1 MRIRLLP
8 LVSALLLAACG
19 QPAAD
24 SPNTASSASDA
35 GTASQPAA
43 GTAAPALATASRD
56 FFRQKRCVQKNDY
69 CAETSLTLP
78 DTGQAWLDQLLK
90 QKLYES
96 YSTKEKPVRND
107 EELRQ
112 AYQQIQNDLYE
123 IVQYSA
129 EEKSALGQYNNQTD
143 QVHFLYQRGNTAV
156 FEFSHD
162 EYTGGAHGQYS
173 SRYFM
178 VDLSKQQAL
187 GLQDIIRPGQ
197 QGKLQ
202 EKLKEAFDQY
212 QQQCSCLNGKPELTE
227 NFIFSADGIEFRY
240 PPYEISGFAYGEIK
254 LVVYWNW
261 LEDIVKPEYLW
272 KSPQPSSQQ

>member
-1 MRIRLLP
+1 M
-8 LVSALLLAACG
+8 
-19 QPAAD
+19 
-24 SPNTASSASDA
+24 
-35 GTASQPAA
+35 
-43 GTAAPALATASRD
+43 
-56 FFRQKRCVQKNDY
+56 
-69 CAETSLTLP
+69 
-78 DTGQAWLDQLLK
+78 
-90 QKLYES
+90 
-96 YSTKEKPVRND
+96 RND

-173 SRYFM
+173 SRYLM

-202 EKLKEAFDQY
+202 EKLKEAYDQY

-261 LEDIVKPEYLW
+261 LEDIIKPEYLW
-272 KSPQPSSQQ
+272 KSPQPSSKL